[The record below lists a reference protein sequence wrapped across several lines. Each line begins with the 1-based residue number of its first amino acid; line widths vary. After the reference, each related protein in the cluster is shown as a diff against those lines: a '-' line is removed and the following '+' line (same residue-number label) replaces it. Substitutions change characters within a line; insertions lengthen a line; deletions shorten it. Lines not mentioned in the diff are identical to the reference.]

1 MTITAKFSGKCSVC
15 GGAISVGARVEWT
28 KGEGARHTT
37 CAGAKATSAAAPR
50 TGRRTARAGTTYERG
65 MGLTCDEC
73 GERAVR
79 GTRCWETGMMH

>member
-1 MTITAKFSGKCSVC
+1 MITAKFPGKCSVC
-15 GGAISVGARVEWT
+15 GGAIRKGEQVEWA
-28 KGEGARHTT
+28 KGEGARHTG
-37 CAGAKATSAAAPR
+37 CGAAKASSPGPS

-65 MGLTCDEC
+65 VGLTCDEC